1 MRQPDPS
8 FRSARAPSPLNDI
21 LDTNPAIPFPN
32 RAMSLT
38 SATPMTPFDR
48 RQTMRSRTLETG
60 PEPQDPMADHPGV
73 PVCFEDG
80 GYRSVRAHVQER
92 ADRDL
97 YRIDRIVNR
106 LFLEFSDAT
115 NRLSFM
121 YEAADESG
129 SSLLIGVRNIEGHP
143 GKVSVLENQSF
154 SLKARHAY
162 LSHNKCVLVLEAF
175 APTLAFFT
183 EGLCPPLHPARP
195 KLRLTSS
202 GLTPSIEVHEAHVDH
217 VEPNQE
223 VEVAYWQEEGSE
235 TAMLRLPVA
244 AWHSMFR
251 ITPTDEH
258 NLCRPEKPARLNGT
272 GTYLD
277 PTAAQYGRDQ
287 GLRDAGVYH
296 TLSPESKTLS
306 FTSLGYH
313 YYECQS
319 EEEKDVGRTP
329 IRALEMEAYIRTLDN
344 AIHKVVEDVGGRAE
358 LFDMSPTNFEAILEL
373 MPTQARS
380 DLLDVAEQ
388 LYFLDY
394 TRTQDIEEGSS
405 GDINRYQ
412 AVADRCM
419 GAGHGRFLQA
429 LRDRV
434 PRSWKCEDDFSGC
447 VNVAEGK
454 DSEG

>member
-1 MRQPDPS
+1 
-8 FRSARAPSPLNDI
+8 
-21 LDTNPAIPFPN
+21 
-32 RAMSLT
+32 
-38 SATPMTPFDR
+38 
-48 RQTMRSRTLETG
+48 
-60 PEPQDPMADHPGV
+60 MADHPGV
-73 PVCFEDG
+73 PVCFEDSR
-80 GYRSVRAHVQER
+80 YRSVRTHVQER
-92 ADRDL
+92 AERDL
-97 YRIDRIVNR
+97 YRVDRIVNR

-115 NRLSFM
+115 NRLSVM
-121 YEAADESG
+121 YEVAHESG

-175 APTLAFFT
+175 APTVAFFT
-183 EGLCPPLHPARP
+183 EGL
-195 KLRLTSS
+195 
-202 GLTPSIEVHEAHVDH
+202 TPSIEAHEAHVDH
-217 VEPNQE
+217 VEPDQE

-235 TAMLRLPVA
+235 PPMLRLPVA

-258 NLCRPEKPARLNGT
+258 NSCRPEKPARLNGT

-277 PTAAQYGRDQ
+277 PTAPQYGRDQ

-329 IRALEMEAYIRTLDN
+329 IRALEMEAYIRTLNN
-344 AIHKVVEDVGGRAE
+344 AIYKVVEDVGGRAE
-358 LFDMSPTNFEAILEL
+358 LFDMSPTDFEAILEL
-373 MPTQARS
+373 MATQARS

-405 GDINRYQ
+405 GDIIRYQ
-412 AVADRCM
+412 AVADGCM
-419 GAGHGRFLQA
+419 GAGHRRFLRA

-447 VNVAEGK
+447 VYVVEGK

>member
-1 MRQPDPS
+1 
-8 FRSARAPSPLNDI
+8 
-21 LDTNPAIPFPN
+21 
-32 RAMSLT
+32 
-38 SATPMTPFDR
+38 
-48 RQTMRSRTLETG
+48 
-60 PEPQDPMADHPGV
+60 MADHPGV

-80 GYRSVRAHVQER
+80 GYRSVRTHVQER
-92 ADRDL
+92 AERDL
-97 YRIDRIVNR
+97 YRVDRIVNR

-115 NRLSFM
+115 NRLSVM
-121 YEAADESG
+121 YEVADESG
-129 SSLLIGVRNIEGHP
+129 SSLWIGVRNVEGHP
-143 GKVSVLENQSF
+143 GEVSVLENQSF
-154 SLKARHAY
+154 PLKARHAY
-162 LSHNKCVLVLEAF
+162 LSHNKCVLVLKAF
-175 APTLAFFT
+175 APTVAFFT
-183 EGLCPPLHPARP
+183 EGL
-195 KLRLTSS
+195 T
-202 GLTPSIEVHEAHVDH
+202 TSIEVHEAHVDN
-217 VEPNQE
+217 VQSDQE
-223 VEVAYWQEEGSE
+223 VEVTYWQEEGSE
-235 TAMLRLPVA
+235 TATLTLPVA

-287 GLRDAGVYH
+287 RLRDAGVYH
-296 TLSPESKTLS
+296 ALSPESKTLS

-344 AIHKVVEDVGGRAE
+344 AIHKVVEDVGGCAE
-358 LFDMSPTNFEAILEL
+358 LFDMSPTDFEAMLEL
-373 MPTQARS
+373 MATQARS

-412 AVADRCM
+412 AVADACM
-419 GAGHGRFLQA
+419 GTGHRRFLQA

-434 PRSWKCEDDFSGC
+434 PSSWKCEDDFSGC
-447 VNVAEGK
+447 VDVVEGK
-454 DSEG
+454 DTEG